1 MCYME
6 HIFHMQVASK
16 RVLNLLE
23 STAQLVRE
31 AEANIEQCR
40 EVEGFFSAWQQT
52 KMNTSLF
59 YLTNF
64 SVGMIPIQTFTGWY
78 GMNFAHPGNLNP
90 KLTPN
95 IKPHE
100 LACIP
105 HIFLVWNEL

>member
-1 MCYME
+1 MFY
-6 HIFHMQVASK
+6 IQVASK

-64 SVGMIPIQTFTGWY
+64 SVGLIPIQTFTGWY
-78 GMNFAHPGNLNP
+78 GMNFAHPEG
-90 KLTPN
+90 
-95 IKPHE
+95 E
-100 LACIP
+100 LALDGTDCDMQTHWP
-105 HIFLVWNEL
+105 YDPCTWLMPELYWKYR